1 MKKYIKP
8 EAEYIEFYSEE
19 TITYEGSD
27 VNVGSF
33 DTKDDGFWGENV
45 E

>member
-33 DTKDDGFWGENV
+33 DTGNKDFWGSDV